1 MNVVFKKIK
10 QIKCQKCSLATHLSQ
25 ICCYSDKTEMLG
37 SSHSSHFSSRQCRPA
52 SWSTATPM
60 TSDSTYLQ
68 SHYWHTSL
76 NSDPLPDRNKI
87 MDQTSFNRSMKKQTW
102 IFFSPNPSEELS
114 TTGSLFTTPLTSS
127 SHLRHQGLVLDSCL
141 FLEHH
146 TNHITKNISFH
157 LKKKKKNHQSQST
170 SPLVHHWNDT
180 FTTLTFPNP
189 SVKFRVHKALQPAC
203 FTKPASMTTSTVY
216 QSLQCIP
223 IRKHRMH
230 FKILLTHKG
239 LHNMASS
246 QTCSTATLLSSDTS
260 LHRVPRASPGAFF
273 VSYPF
278 LGPHTE

>member
-114 TTGSLFTTPLTSS
+114 TTGSLFT
-127 SHLRHQGLVLDSCL
+127 SHLVFTPPPPGYSFGFLPLSGTPHQP
-141 FLEHH
+141 HH
-146 TNHITKNISFH
+146 QKYLLS
-157 LKKKKKNHQSQST
+157 LKKKNKK
-170 SPLVHHWNDT
+170 SPVSVH
-180 FTTLTFPNP
+180 
-189 SVKFRVHKALQPAC
+189 
-203 FTKPASMTTSTVY
+203 
-216 QSLQCIP
+216 
-223 IRKHRMH
+223 
-230 FKILLTHKG
+230 
-239 LHNMASS
+239 
-246 QTCSTATLLSSDTS
+246 LSSCPPLKRHIHDFDLS
-260 LHRVPRASPGAFF
+260 K
-273 VSYPF
+273 PF
-278 LGPHTE
+278 SKV